1 MALFTVDSETKS
13 TNSKK
18 LISKSLIIKV
28 FFGLCPKCSFR
39 SVFRKYIILL
49 DKCPNCGLK
58 INADIVGDGGSWFS
72 MLITSIIV
80 GFGALILEINFH
92 PQLWLHIVIW
102 PPTILLLS
110 IIILRPFKA
119 LFLCLSHKNK
129 DY

>member
-18 LISKSLIIKV
+18 LISKPLIIKV

-49 DKCPNCGLK
+49 DKCPNCGIK

-72 MLITSIIV
+72 MLITSIII
-80 GFGALILEINFH
+80 GFGA
-92 PQLWLHIVIW
+92 VIW

-129 DY
+129 G